1 MLTMSKALYVP
12 DTDKN
17 ENTIPASMD
26 LKPVLETTMRL
37 EDNSNNCYN

>member
-12 DTDKN
+12 DADKN

-26 LKPVLETTMRL
+26 LKPVARNLNETGG
-37 EDNSNNCYN
+37 